1 MWRKISS
8 RMHGPDGAGARL
20 KRRCCILM
28 LCLGLG
34 VCWLTA
40 CDAEGARV
48 VFTTGLGENE
58 VFRIADINCTR
69 AEIMVY
75 LTTMQNRYESV
86 YGPEIWNVSKDDV
99 TLEENV
105 KDTVLARIA
114 QIKTMCLLAER
125 EDVELD
131 AGETRLA
138 EQAAAEYFSSLNE
151 AEIRLMGVD
160 ADTIGRLYREY
171 ALADK
176 VYRYIIQDINPEISD
191 DEARTITVQHILL
204 RTWTTDGSGARVAYT
219 EDVKESVYEKAC
231 EIREMAVSGE
241 QDFLDLAS
249 RYSDDATIT
258 YSFGKGVMD
267 KAFEE
272 AAFSLETGEI
282 SQVIETESGYHIIRC
297 TNTFDREQTE
307 LSKLEIVEERRRE
320 VFGEE
325 YDAFA
330 DTLVRQLNTKLW
342 EEITLIH
349 DEEVK
354 TTDFFEVYGK
364 YFPE

>member
-1 MWRKISS
+1 
-8 RMHGPDGAGARL
+8 
-20 KRRCCILM
+20 M
-28 LCLGLG
+28 LCFGLA
-34 VCWLTA
+34 VFNLAA
-40 CDAEGARV
+40 CGGDGTRV
-48 VFTTGLGENE
+48 VFTKGFGEDE
-58 VFRIADINCTR
+58 VFLIANINCTR

-86 YGPEIWNVSKDDV
+86 YGSEIWNVAKDNV

-105 KDTVLARIA
+105 KDTALARIA
-114 QIKTMCLLAER
+114 QIKTMCLLAKR

-131 AGETRLA
+131 SEEITLA
-138 EQAAAEYFSSLNE
+138 EQAAAEYFGSLNE
-151 AEIRLMGVD
+151 AEIRLMGVEEE
-160 ADTIGRLYREY
+160 TIRRLYKEY
-171 ALADK
+171 ALAGK
-176 VYRYIIQDINPEISD
+176 VYKYIIQDINPEISD

-204 RTWTTDGSGARVAYT
+204 RTWTTDGSGAKVAYT
-219 EDVKESVYEKAC
+219 EDVKRSVYEKAC
-231 EIREMAVSGE
+231 EIREMAVSGG

-249 RYSDDATIT
+249 RYSEDTTIT

-267 KAFEE
+267 TLFEE
-272 AAFSLETGEI
+272 TAFSLETGEV
-282 SQVIETESGYHIIRC
+282 SEVIETESGYHIIRC

-325 YDAFA
+325 YDAFV
-330 DTLVRQLNTKLW
+330 DTLVRQLNTALW
-342 EEITLIH
+342 DEIVLIH

-354 TTDFFEVYGK
+354 TADFFDVYAK

>member
-1 MWRKISS
+1 MY
-8 RMHGPDGAGARL
+8 GPGGVRARL
-20 KRRCCILM
+20 GRRCCALA

-34 VCWLTA
+34 ALGLTA

-48 VFTTGLGENE
+48 IFTTGFGEDE
-58 VFRIADINCTR
+58 VFRIADISCTR
-69 AEIMVY
+69 AEVMVY

-86 YGPEIWNVSKDDV
+86 YGPEVWSVAKDNV

-114 QIKTMCLLAER
+114 QIKTMCLLADR
-125 EDVELD
+125 EGVELD
-131 AGETRLA
+131 SGEAGLA
-138 EQAAAEYFSSLNE
+138 EQAAAEYLSSLNG

-160 ADTIGRLYREY
+160 ADTISRLYREY

-219 EDVKESVYEKAC
+219 EDVKASVYEKAC
-231 EIREMAVSGE
+231 EIREMAVSGG

-249 RYSDDATIT
+249 RYSDDTTIT

-267 KAFEE
+267 ALFEE
-272 AAFSLETGEI
+272 TAFSLETGEV
-282 SQVIETESGYHIIRC
+282 SEVIETESGYHIIRC

-330 DTLVRQLNTKLW
+330 DTLVRQLNTDLW
-342 EEITLIH
+342 EEIALIH

-354 TTDFFEVYGK
+354 TTDFFEIYAK

>member
-1 MWRKISS
+1 MWRKRREGICG
-8 RMHGPDGAGARL
+8 RDGRGARL
-20 KRRCCILM
+20 GRRFCTLV
-28 LCLGLG
+28 LSLGLAAFA
-34 VCWLTA
+34 LTG
-40 CDAEGARV
+40 CSGEGARV
-48 VFTTGLGENE
+48 IFTTGLGENE
-58 VFRIADINCTR
+58 VFRIADISCTR
-69 AEIMVY
+69 AEVMVY

-86 YGPEIWNVSKDDV
+86 YGPEIWSVAKDNV

-114 QIKTMCLLAER
+114 QIKTMCLLAKR
-125 EDVELD
+125 EGVELD
-131 AGETRLA
+131 SVESALA
-138 EQAAAEYFSSLNE
+138 EQAAAEYFGSLNE

-160 ADTIGRLYREY
+160 ADTISRLYREY
-171 ALADK
+171 ALAGK
-176 VYRYIIQDINPEISD
+176 VYQYIIQDINPEISD

-231 EIREMAVSGE
+231 KIREMAVSGG

-249 RYSDDATIT
+249 RYSEDTTIT

-267 KAFEE
+267 AMLEE
-272 AAFSLETGEI
+272 TAFSLETGEV
-282 SQVIETESGYHIIRC
+282 SEVIETESGYHIIRC

-330 DTLVRQLNTKLW
+330 DTLVRQLNTDLW
-342 EEITLIH
+342 EEISLIH
-349 DEEVK
+349 DVEVK
-354 TTDFFEVYGK
+354 TKDFFEIYAK